1 MPTLYTQKDSNIRKT
16 WFLITMSLVLVI
28 FLGWVFSLYLQEPGI
43 LYFAILFSL
52 IMNFIAYWHSDKIAL
67 AMSGAKPVTK
77 EQNAYLYRII
87 ENLSIT
93 AGLPMPRVFIIQAP
107 QINAFA
113 TGRDP
118 KHAAVAVTT
127 GALEK
132 LENEELEG
140 VLAHE
145 LSHIGNRDILVST
158 VVIVLAGIV
167 STLADWFLR
176 MTFFGRSR
184 DNDRGGNVF
193 AILALVGAIL
203 APIAA
208 TLIHL
213 AVSRKRE
220 FLADASGALLTRY
233 PDGLA
238 NALEKI
244 KFDQSPMPHAH
255 SATAHLFLSNPFKGK
270 EKQSWFIKLFST
282 HPPLDERIRILRNM

>member
-28 FLGWVFSLYLQEPGI
+28 FLGWVFSLYLQKPGI
-43 LYFAILFSL
+43 LYFAVLFSL
-52 IMNFIAYWHSDKIAL
+52 IMNFVAYWHSDKIAL

-107 QINAFA
+107 QINPFA

-140 VLAHE
+140 VLAH
-145 LSHIGNRDILVST
+145 
-158 VVIVLAGIV
+158 
-167 STLADWFLR
+167 
-176 MTFFGRSR
+176 
-184 DNDRGGNVF
+184 
-193 AILALVGAIL
+193 
-203 APIAA
+203 
-208 TLIHL
+208 
-213 AVSRKRE
+213 
-220 FLADASGALLTRY
+220 
-233 PDGLA
+233 
-238 NALEKI
+238 
-244 KFDQSPMPHAH
+244 
-255 SATAHLFLSNPFKGK
+255 
-270 EKQSWFIKLFST
+270 
-282 HPPLDERIRILRNM
+282 